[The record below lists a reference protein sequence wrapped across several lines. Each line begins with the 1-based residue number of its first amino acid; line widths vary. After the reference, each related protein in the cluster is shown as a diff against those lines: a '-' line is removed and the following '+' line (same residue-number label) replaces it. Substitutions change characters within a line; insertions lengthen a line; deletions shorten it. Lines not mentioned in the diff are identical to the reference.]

1 MAKKKTMTVDD
12 LDFLNPNEDN
22 IIKSPFEDVIGERF
36 GDYSKYIIQD
46 RALPDL
52 RDGLKP
58 VQRRILF
65 GMKES
70 GMVAT
75 SDYKKSAR
83 IVGDVMGKYHPHG
96 DSSIYEA
103 MVRLAQNF
111 STRYPLVDGHG
122 NFGSIDGDD
131 PAAMRYT

>member
-1 MAKKKTMTVDD
+1 MAKKKIVKTDD
-12 LDFLNPNEDN
+12 LDFLGVNEEN
-22 IIKSPFEDVIGERF
+22 VIRSPFEDVIGERF

-70 GMVAT
+70 GKAL
-75 SDYKKSAR
+75 S
-83 IVGDVMGKYHPHG
+83 
-96 DSSIYEA
+96 
-103 MVRLAQNF
+103 
-111 STRYPLVDGHG
+111 
-122 NFGSIDGDD
+122 
-131 PAAMRYT
+131 

>member
-1 MAKKKTMTVDD
+1 MAKKKTMTQND
-12 LDFLNPNEDN
+12 LDFLGVNEEN
-22 IIKSPFEDVIGERF
+22 VIRSPFEDVIGERF

-75 SDYKKSAR
+75 SDYKK
-83 IVGDVMGKYHPHG
+83 
-96 DSSIYEA
+96 
-103 MVRLAQNF
+103 
-111 STRYPLVDGHG
+111 
-122 NFGSIDGDD
+122 
-131 PAAMRYT
+131 